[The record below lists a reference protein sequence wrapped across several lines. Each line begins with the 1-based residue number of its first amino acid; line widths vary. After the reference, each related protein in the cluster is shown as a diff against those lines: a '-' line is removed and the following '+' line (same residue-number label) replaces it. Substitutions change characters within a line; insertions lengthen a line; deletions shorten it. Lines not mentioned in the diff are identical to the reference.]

1 MSLPHLKKQIIL
13 KKNEE
18 RRILSGHPWA
28 FSNEIRETKGEPA
41 LGEVV
46 ELLAANGLTLG
57 IGLYNPHSL
66 IAFRLLSTH
75 IEEIGFDFFHGRIEQ
90 ALALRK
96 KIYPDSTSYR
106 LVHGEG
112 DFLPGLIVDKYND
125 YLVVQTFSY
134 GMDTRLDM
142 ICDVLDSLLKPAGI
156 IERNESPMR
165 LLEKLPQEKGILRG
179 TSSPTVISEH
189 GIQYTVDMID
199 GQKTGFFLDQ
209 RENRAAMRRYCT
221 DARVLDCFC
230 NDGGFAL
237 NASHGGASAVIGV
250 DVSADAVQ
258 RAQNN
263 AQLSQIG
270 NVQFEKA
277 DAFEKLR
284 QLRSTGTMFD
294 VVVLDPPSFAKSRK
308 HVPTARKGYKELNEE
323 ALRVVKAGGI
333 LATASCSHHIDP
345 EVFLEIVDD
354 TARKNGRALQ
364 LLEWRGA
371 APDHPTL
378 PAVPETRYLKFGIFR
393 VM

>member
-41 LGEVV
+41 PGDVV
-46 ELLAANGLTLG
+46 ELLAASGLTLG

-66 IAFRLLSTH
+66 IAFRLLSTQ
-75 IEEIGFDFFHGRIEQ
+75 IEEVGLDFFQRRIER

-96 KIYPDSTSYR
+96 AIYPDSTSFR

-112 DFLPGLIVDKYND
+112 DHLPGLVVDKYND

-134 GMDTRLDM
+134 GMDTRLNN
-142 ICDVLDSLLKPAGI
+142 ICDVLESLLHPAGI
-156 IERNESPMR
+156 IERNESSMR
-165 LLEKLPQEKGILRG
+165 LLEQLPQEKGVLRG
-179 TSSPTVISEH
+179 TINPTVVVEH
-189 GIQYTVDMID
+189 EIHYTVDILE

-209 RENRAAMRRYCT
+209 RENRAAIQRYCRR
-221 DARVLDCFC
+221 ARVLDCFC

-237 NASHGGASAVIGV
+237 NASRGGAEDVIGV
-250 DVSADAVQ
+250 DASQDAVQ
-258 RAQNN
+258 RASNN
-263 AQLSQIG
+263 AQLNHIG
-270 NVQFEKA
+270 NVKFEKA
-277 DAFEKLR
+277 DAFEKLK
-284 QLRSTGTMFD
+284 QLHSAGTTFD
-294 VVVLDPPSFAKSRK
+294 VVVLDPPSFAKSK
-308 HVPTARKGYKELNEE
+308 KSVPAARKGYRELNAE
-323 ALRVVKAGGI
+323 ALRLVKEGGI
-333 LATASCSHHIDP
+333 LATASCSHHIEPD
-345 EVFLEIVDD
+345 VFLDTVDE
-354 TARKNGRALQ
+354 TARKNGRQLQ